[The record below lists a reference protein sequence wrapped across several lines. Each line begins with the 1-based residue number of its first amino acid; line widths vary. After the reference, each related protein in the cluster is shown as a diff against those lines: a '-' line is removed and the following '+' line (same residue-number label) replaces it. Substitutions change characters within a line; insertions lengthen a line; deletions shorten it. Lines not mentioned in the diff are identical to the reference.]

1 MLNKQNYNKLFV
13 ITVVIFL
20 IIVPLFNYFTDPY
33 NVFGRNNTCFTIE
46 NHDRDW
52 IYPYLKNNADKEYDW
67 VLIGDSNSELCYS
80 EDDFKDLT
88 GKTLTKVTLLGITPK
103 EQLELLKAYHRI
115 HPEHKNYI
123 IILNVLSFCTY
134 PISRLPEFENPEKIQ
149 MREYFKIL
157 FTFQAFSD
165 SLNVFYNSTLNKI
178 QVKFVEMRKN
188 NKFENIPFLHN
199 YYIKF
204 DERIIFK
211 TLRIPLKDDFVCYK
225 QNIDCLKEISQYC
238 KENNLN
244 TIYMTNALH
253 SLTLV
258 NFYKSGKWDV
268 FCDFKKQLAESTPF
282 YYDFNYVNDNNDS
295 PISLD
300 EPNWQDAVHPSTI
313 YGKKILEKVTL
324 QNVQGAKVSK
334 DNVDEVLRQE
344 TKLLQDYINDNK
356 KMVDEYMNLPAG
368 ELKPTVKVGK
378 W

>member
-1 MLNKQNYNKLFV
+1 MLNKQNSNKLFV

-20 IIVPLFNYFTDPY
+20 IFVPLFNYFTDPY

-46 NHDRDW
+46 DHDRDW

-67 VLIGDSNSELCYS
+67 VLIGDSNSDLCYS

-103 EQLELLKAYHRI
+103 EQLELLKAYHRL

-165 SLNVFYNSTLNKI
+165 SLKVFYNSTLNEI

-188 NKFENIPFLHN
+188 NKFESIPFLHN

-204 DERIIFK
+204 
-211 TLRIPLKDDFVCYK
+211 
-225 QNIDCLKEISQYC
+225 
-238 KENNLN
+238 
-244 TIYMTNALH
+244 
-253 SLTLV
+253 
-258 NFYKSGKWDV
+258 
-268 FCDFKKQLAESTPF
+268 
-282 YYDFNYVNDNNDS
+282 
-295 PISLD
+295 
-300 EPNWQDAVHPSTI
+300 
-313 YGKKILEKVTL
+313 
-324 QNVQGAKVSK
+324 
-334 DNVDEVLRQE
+334 
-344 TKLLQDYINDNK
+344 
-356 KMVDEYMNLPAG
+356 
-368 ELKPTVKVGK
+368 
-378 W
+378 